1 MSARAMWKAEVALGK
16 LKVPVKL
23 YAAVQERAVHFRL
36 LDEQS
41 HEPVRQQLIDAEGE
55 PLAEGAAVQ
64 GLQVDEGLY
73 VVVTPEELAALA
85 PEESRTIEIERCVA
99 PSEVAE
105 VWYDR
110 PYWLGP
116 DGDDEAYFALVWALA
131 EEGRIGI
138 AHWTMRR
145 QRYDGALRVNGSHLM
160 LVRMRHAEDVASA
173 TELAAP
179 TGRAADAREIA
190 LAEQLVTALMG
201 PFEPSELEGTYHDR
215 VRELVEAK
223 AAGKVVRLKTAKA
236 KRATKA
242 ASLAGVLEKSLEALS
257 SAGRGARSRSATTQK
272 AG

>member
-1 MSARAMWKAEVALGK
+1 MSARAMWKAEITIGK

-23 YAAVQERAVHFRL
+23 YAAVQERKVHFRL

-41 HEPVRQQLIDAEGE
+41 QEPVRQQLIDASGE
-55 PLAEGAAVQ
+55 PLADGAAVK

-73 VVVTPEELAALA
+73 VVVTPDELAALA
-85 PEESRTIEIERCVA
+85 PEESRSIAIERFVA

-105 VWYDR
+105 AWYDR

-116 DGDDEAYFALVWALA
+116 DGDEQAYFALVWALA
-131 EEGRIGI
+131 EEDRIGI
-138 AHWTMRR
+138 AHWTMRKM
-145 QRYDGALRVNGSHLM
+145 RYHGALRANGSHLM
-160 LVRMRHAEDVASA
+160 LVRMRHAEEVVPA

-201 PFEPSELEGTYHDR
+201 PFEPSELEGTYDDR

-223 AAGKVVRLKTAKA
+223 AAGKVVRMSAARK
-236 KRATKA
+236 KRATKPE
-242 ASLAGVLEKSLEALS
+242 SLAGVLEKSLKAIPSVS
-257 SAGRGARSRSATTQK
+257 SK
-272 AG
+272 AS